1 MAVSFLGAVFLFQEF
16 MAFRLLGVILLEH
29 LKEILEEVAGIL
41 EVLELLLENGWKW
54 FRLVMN
60 FLTGEVF

>member
-1 MAVSFLGAVFLFQEF
+1 MAVSFLGAVFLVSGV

-29 LKEILEEVAGIL
+29 LKGILEEVAGIL

-54 FRLVMN
+54 IQLVMN
-60 FLTGEVF
+60 FLAGEVF

>member
-1 MAVSFLGAVFLFQEF
+1 MFQEF

-29 LKEILEEVAGIL
+29 LKGILEEVGGIL